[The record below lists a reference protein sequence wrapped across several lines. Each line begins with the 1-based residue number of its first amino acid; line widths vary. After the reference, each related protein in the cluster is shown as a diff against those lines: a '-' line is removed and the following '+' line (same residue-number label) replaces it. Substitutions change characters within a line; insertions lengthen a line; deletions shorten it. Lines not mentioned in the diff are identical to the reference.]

1 MTPEARMT
9 RQPSIFMP
17 HGGGPCFW
25 IDAPPPFGKTA
36 WEGLRLYLA
45 GLVVRLPERPKAI
58 LLVTAHWEE
67 DEATFSVNPAP
78 GMIFDY
84 YNFPPHTYE
93 LSYRAPGAPDVSRR
107 AAELL
112 GEAGISARLDSER
125 GYDHGVFVPMLI
137 VDPGQSIPV
146 AMASLRHDLD
156 PERHLAIGRALA
168 PLRDEGVLVVGSGM
182 SYHDL
187 RHFRD
192 GEGEDAAIFDA
203 WLAEA
208 ATAPQPARD
217 AALAHWAEAPRGRA
231 CHPRE
236 EHLLPLMVAAG
247 AAGAD
252 VGVCDFRDIIGG
264 KTISAYR
271 FG

>member
-1 MTPEARMT
+1 MI
-9 RQPSIFMP
+9 RQPSIFLP

-36 WEGLRLYLA
+36 WEGLRAYLA
-45 GLVVRLPERPKAI
+45 GVVARLPERPRA
-58 LLVTAHWEE
+58 LLVVTAHWEE
-67 DEATFSVNPAP
+67 AAPTFSVNPAP

-93 LSYRAPGAPDVSRR
+93 LSYRAPGAPEVSRR
-107 AAELL
+107 AAALL
-112 GEAGISARLDSER
+112 AAAGIEARLDEAR

-137 VDPGQSIPV
+137 VDPAQEIPV
-146 AMASLRHDLD
+146 AMASLRGDLD
-156 PERHLAIGRALA
+156 PQAHLAIGRALA
-168 PLRDEGVLVVGSGM
+168 PLRDEGVAIVGSGM

-203 WLAEA
+203 WLTEA
-208 ATAPQPARD
+208 ATAAAPERD
-217 AALAHWAEAPRGRA
+217 AALANWASAPRGRA

-252 VGVCDFRDIIGG
+252 RGLSDFSDVIGG
-264 KTISAYR
+264 KTISAFR

>member
-1 MTPEARMT
+1 MSEP
-9 RQPSIFMP
+9 RQPAIFLP

-25 IDAPPPFGKTA
+25 IDGPAPFGRQA
-36 WEGLRLYLA
+36 WENLRRYLSGIIA
-45 GLVVRLPERPKAI
+45 SLPARPRAI

-67 DEATFSVNPAP
+67 AQPTVSVASAP

-84 YNFPPHTYE
+84 NGFPAHTYE
-93 LSYRAPGAPDVSRR
+93 LKYPAPGAPEIARR
-107 AAELL
+107 ALELVRAAGLPVAED
-112 GEAGISARLDSER
+112 AER

-137 VDPGQSIPV
+137 VDPEAHIPV
-146 AMASLRHDLD
+146 VMMSLQRDLD
-156 PERHLAIGRALA
+156 PAQHIALGQALA

-192 GEGEDAAIFDA
+192 GDGRDSEIFDA
-203 WLAEA
+203 WLGEA
-208 ATAPQPARD
+208 ATAAPAERD
-217 AALAHWAEAPRGRA
+217 RALTQWAEAPAGRA

-236 EHLLPLMVAAG
+236 EHLLPLMVVAG
-247 AAGAD
+247 AARES
-252 VGVCDFRDIIGG
+252 VGVRDFHDAIGG
-264 KTISAYR
+264 KTISAFR

>member
-1 MTPEARMT
+1 MK
-9 RQPSIFMP
+9 RQPAIFLP

-25 IDAPPPFGKTA
+25 MDAPPPFGRGA
-36 WEGLRLYLA
+36 WEKLRNYLS
-45 GLVVRLPERPKAI
+45 GVVASLPERPKAF
-58 LLVTAHWEE
+58 LVVTAHWEE
-67 DEATFSVNPAP
+67 ARPTASVNPAP

-84 YNFPPHTYE
+84 YGFPPHTYE
-93 LSYRAPGAPDVSRR
+93 LKYPAPGAPEVGRG

-112 GEAGISARLDSER
+112 RGAGMDCDLDSER

-137 VDPGQSIPV
+137 VDPEARIPV
-146 AMASLRHDLD
+146 AMLSLQRDLD
-156 PERHLAIGRALA
+156 PAQHIAIGRALA
-168 PLRDEGVLVVGSGM
+168 PLRDEGVAIVGSGM

-192 GEGEDAAIFDA
+192 GDGRDAAVLDG

-208 ATAPQPARD
+208 AAAPPAARD
-217 AALAHWAEAPRGRA
+217 EALTHWDEAPSGRA

-236 EHLLPLMVAAG
+236 EHLLPLMVTAG

-252 VGVCDFRDIIGG
+252 VGRRDFHDVIGG
-264 KTISAYR
+264 KAISGFR

>member
-1 MTPEARMT
+1 MIK
-9 RQPSIFMP
+9 QPSIFMP

-25 IDAPPPFGKTA
+25 IDGPPPFGKTA
-36 WEGLRLYLA
+36 WEGLRVYLA
-45 GLVVRLPERPKAI
+45 GLVARLPERPKAI

-84 YNFPPHTYE
+84 YNFPPHTYK
-93 LSYRAPGAPDVSRR
+93 LSYRAPGAPEVARR

-112 GEAGISARLDSER
+112 SKAGLTARLDEER

-137 VDPGQSIPV
+137 VDPDQRIPV
-146 AMASLRHDLD
+146 AMASLRRDLD
-156 PERHLAIGRALA
+156 PEKHLAIGRALA
-168 PLRDEGVLVVGSGM
+168 PLREEGVLIVGSGM

-203 WLAEA
+203 WLGKA
-208 ATAPQPARD
+208 ATAAQPERD
-217 AALAHWAEAPRGRA
+217 KALAHWSDAPRGRA

-252 VGVCDFRDIIGG
+252 RGVCDYRDVIGG
-264 KTISAYR
+264 KTISAFR

>member
-1 MTPEARMT
+1 MT
-9 RQPSIFMP
+9 RQPSIFLP

-25 IDAPPPFGKTA
+25 IDSPPPFGPHA
-36 WEGLRLYLA
+36 WDNLRGFLSGIVA
-45 GLVVRLPERPKAI
+45 SLPARPKAFLI
-58 LLVTAHWEE
+58 VTAHWEE
-67 DEATFSVNPAP
+67 AAPTVSVNPAP

-93 LSYRAPGAPDVSRR
+93 LSYKAPGAPEIGRR
-107 AAELL
+107 AAKLIRA
-112 GEAGISARLDSER
+112 AGLECAEDAER

-137 VDPGQSIPV
+137 VDPEAQIPV
-146 AMASLRHDLD
+146 VMVSLQRDLD
-156 PERHLAIGRALA
+156 PALHIKIGQALA
-168 PLRDEGVLVVGSGM
+168 PLRDEGVAIVGSGM

-192 GEGEDAAIFDA
+192 GDGRDAAVFDA

-208 ATAPQPARD
+208 ACLAQDRRDEALRNWASAP
-217 AALAHWAEAPRGRA
+217 AARA

-236 EHLLPLMVAAG
+236 EHLLPLMAAAG
-247 AAGAD
+247 AAGPD
-252 VGVCDFRDIIGG
+252 VGVRAFHDVIGG
-264 KTISAYR
+264 KAISGFR

>member
-1 MTPEARMT
+1 MT
-9 RQPSIFMP
+9 RQPAIFLP

-25 IDAPPPFGKTA
+25 MDAPPPFGREA
-36 WEGLRLYLA
+36 WEPLRRYLSGIVA
-45 GLVVRLPERPKAI
+45 SLPAPPKAF
-58 LLVTAHWEE
+58 LVVTAHWEE
-67 DEATFSVNPAP
+67 AAPTVSVNPAP

-84 YNFPPHTYE
+84 YGFPAHTYE
-93 LSYRAPGAPDVSRR
+93 LRYPAPGAPELGRR
-107 AAELL
+107 AAELVRA
-112 GEAGISARLDSER
+112 AGLDCAEDNER

-137 VDPGQSIPV
+137 VDPLAHVPV
-146 AMASLRHDLD
+146 VMVSLQRDLD
-156 PERHLAIGRALA
+156 PAQHIAVGRALA
-168 PLRDEGVLVVGSGM
+168 PLRDEGVVIVGSGM

-192 GEGEDAAIFDA
+192 GDGRDSVIFDT
-203 WLAEA
+203 WLGEA
-208 ATAPQPARD
+208 PTSAPAARD
-217 AALAHWAEAPRGRA
+217 EALRHWAEAPAGRA

-252 VGVCDFRDIIGG
+252 VGSRDFHGVIGG
-264 KTISAYR
+264 KTISGFR

>member
-1 MTPEARMT
+1 MTK
-9 RQPSIFMP
+9 QPSMFIP

-36 WEGLRLYLA
+36 WEGLRAYLA
-45 GLVVRLPERPKAI
+45 GLVARLPERPKAI

-67 DEATFSVNPAP
+67 DEATFSVNPTP

-107 AAELL
+107 AAALL
-112 GEAGISARLDSER
+112 DKAGLAARLDEER

-137 VDPGQSIPV
+137 VDPDQHIPL

-156 PERHLAIGRALA
+156 PDKHLAIGRALG
-168 PLRDEGVLVVGSGM
+168 PLREEGVLIVGSGM

-187 RHFRD
+187 SHFRD

-203 WLAEA
+203 WLGEA
-208 ATAPQPARD
+208 ATAPPPQRD
-217 AALAHWAEAPRGRA
+217 KALAHWAEAPRGRA

-252 VGVCDFRDIIGG
+252 VGVLDYRDVIGG
-264 KTISAYR
+264 KTISAFR

>member
-1 MTPEARMT
+1 MT
-9 RQPSIFMP
+9 RQPAIFLP

-25 IDAPPPFGKTA
+25 MDAPAPFGRQT
-36 WEGLRLYLA
+36 WEKLRVHLSGVVASLPA
-45 GLVVRLPERPKAI
+45 PPRAFLVA
-58 LLVTAHWEE
+58 TAHWET
-67 DEATFSVNPAP
+67 ARPTVSVNPAP

-84 YNFPPHTYE
+84 YGFPAHTYE
-93 LSYRAPGAPDVSRR
+93 LSYPAPGAPAIGRR

-112 GEAGISARLDSER
+112 RAAGLGCDEDAER

-137 VDPGQSIPV
+137 VDPEARIPV
-146 AMASLRHDLD
+146 VMLSLQQDLD
-156 PERHLAIGRALA
+156 PSEHIAVGRALET
-168 PLRDEGVLVVGSGM
+168 LRDEGVVIVGSGM

-192 GEGEDAAIFDA
+192 GDGRNAAIFDA
-203 WLAEA
+203 WLGEA
-208 ATAPQPARD
+208 ATAAPASRD
-217 AALAHWAEAPRGRA
+217 EALRHWDEAPSGRA

-247 AAGAD
+247 AAGEDIGVRDFHD
-252 VGVCDFRDIIGG
+252 VIGG
-264 KTISAYR
+264 KTISGFR